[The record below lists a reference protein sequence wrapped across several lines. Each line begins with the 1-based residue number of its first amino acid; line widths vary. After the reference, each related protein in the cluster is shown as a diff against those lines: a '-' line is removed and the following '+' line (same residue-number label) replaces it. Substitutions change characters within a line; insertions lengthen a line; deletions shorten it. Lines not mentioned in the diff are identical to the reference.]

1 MILIFSVITTGL
13 ILGKLDIMEYSTYYI
28 LAGGAFVIDVIFT
41 K

>member
-1 MILIFSVITTGL
+1 MILILGLVTTGL

-28 LAGGAFVIDVIFT
+28 LAGCAFVIDVVFT

>member
-1 MILIFSVITTGL
+1 MILILSVITTGL

-28 LAGGAFVIDVIFT
+28 LAGAALAIDFIFS